1 MRSTHGCGL
10 LLTLGRSTSHQ
21 STRQLSS
28 VLSSKFS
35 LIIASVINVVTLSP
49 NTSLSIRLS
58 TPPPHQRYTNRRTKV
73 LKSGCA
79 YRPAPSATTRRP
91 STPTHRAPHPASL
104 VPPSRGL
111 TSGHRQ
117 PAVTPGSPHGPSRTC
132 PATPG
137 FGRLVMFRGTVAT
150 WVRGLSPHNGAGYT
164 SPQGCG

>member
-28 VLSSKFS
+28 VLSSKLW

-58 TPPPHQRYTNRRTKV
+58 TPPPHQRFSNRHAKV

-79 YRPAPSATTRRP
+79 YRPAPSVTPRRP
-91 STPTHRAPHPASL
+91 STATHRAPHPASL
-104 VPPSRGL
+104 LPPSRGL
-111 TSGHRQ
+111 PSGLRQ
-117 PAVTPGSPHGPSRTC
+117 PPVW
-132 PATPG
+132 PG
-137 FGRLVMFRGTVAT
+137 FPPGPFPAMPPVPVFNILVVAT
-150 WVRGLSPHNGAGYT
+150 TVRGLPTCKGAGYT
-164 SPQGCG
+164 SPKGCG